1 MNNEMNK
8 EQQELLDDAYNDYC
22 SSFSDSIIEPNT
34 KELFIEKCKHNV
46 EYSIRW
52 GLKIEERELSL
63 EERYGLSRVNGIS
76 PKYSFEIED
85 GKPTPNKMSES
96 EWYDNHNIPTKLIT
110 ITYNDKRIESYE
122 GNINKE

>member
-63 EERYGLSRVNGIS
+63 EERSDLKNSS
-76 PKYSFEIED
+76 PYLY
-85 GKPTPNKMSES
+85 GKPQNGRLIDERLLDSNKV
-96 EWYDNHNIPTKLIT
+96 PTRLIT
-110 ITYNDKRIESYE
+110 ITHKDKTIESYE
-122 GNINKE
+122 N